1 MKKGNA
7 NKKHEDNTSSSGRHS
22 PEWKNML
29 PVDRVLIEKIR

>member
-7 NKKHEDNTSSSGRHS
+7 NKKHEDNTSSSGCHS

-29 PVDRVLIEKIR
+29 PADRGLIEKIR